1 MSKHDTPRPAGT
13 YRYISRWVPDRREAI
28 LVLYMLIHL
37 AWYFLDEHFIG
48 ADYPGLHI
56 MHCALDDK
64 IPFCAWFIFPYLSW
78 FLYMA
83 IPGIWFYLHEKP
95 VFEKYVLTLECG
107 WFVCMLINTV
117 YPNGQLL
124 RPTSYPD
131 NIAGDLVALIQTA
144 DTPTN
149 VFPSMHIVGALGI
162 AVALFKSEK
171 LRKKTGLQIF
181 SVLLC
186 ISICMATMFLK
197 QHSAVDVMGAL
208 VVFII
213 TYFFVY
219 HGPASRLLTWL
230 ANVFL
235 KNCELDE
242 LCAYR
247 AKHPVKKPK
256 KA

>member
-1 MSKHDTPRPAGT
+1 MSRHNISRSNGT
-13 YRYISRWVPDRREAI
+13 YRYISPWVPDRREAI
-28 LVLYMLIHL
+28 LIVYMLIHL
-37 AWYFLDEHFIG
+37 VWYFLDEHFIQ

-56 MHCALDDK
+56 MHCALDDD

-107 WFVCMLINTV
+107 WFVCMFINTV

-124 RPTSYPD
+124 RPASYPD
-131 NIAGDLVALIQTA
+131 NIAGTLVRLIQSM

-149 VFPSMHIVGALGI
+149 VFPSMHIVGALGV
-162 AVALFKSEK
+162 AVAFFKSEK

-186 ISICMATMFLK
+186 TSICMATMFLK
-197 QHSAVDVMGAL
+197 QHSAVDVMGAA
-208 VVFII
+208 VVFIV

-219 HGPASRLLTWL
+219 HGPASKLLTWL
-230 ANVFL
+230 AGTIL
-235 KNCELDE
+235 KRCELDK

-247 AKHPVKKPK
+247 AEHPVKR
-256 KA
+256 AG